1 MYFKKIIDKDKF
13 SKFCRLVKKYV
24 MKTQI
29 PNKKEFLDTLMGN
42 YKHLKTKG
50 PLLNKLYKM
59 LRLYIIHE
67 WMKTLSSPSKLYR
80 IFYLIKMRFMH
91 KGIAERRSLEK

>member
-13 SKFCRLVKKYV
+13 SKFSGLVKKYIT
-24 MKTQI
+24 KKN

-67 WMKTLSSPSKLYR
+67 WMKTLSSPSKIIMNILFSQNDIYT
-80 IFYLIKMRFMH
+80 
-91 KGIAERRSLEK
+91 